1 MKDFKGRVAIITG
14 AASGFGKEFVKEAAK
29 RGMKIVAVDIMGDAL
44 ADVEAVAKENG
55 AEDITLVTADVSNYE
70 DTEKVVKTTL
80 EKYGQIDLLMNNA
93 GVAVAGTGLN
103 MPISDWEWI
112 VQTNL
117 MSHVYLMRQVIPV
130 MMKQGTHCN
139 IMNTCSAAGFMN
151 WFGMAPY
158 YTTKH
163 AALSLSEC
171 INYELQAAKADIA
184 MTVFCPGYV
193 QTHLDQSENYRPE
206 RYSKD
211 DSNPYYQTEEYKKG
225 IEEFNRVITNGYPL
239 EGHGE
244 MVFKAIEEDQFYVI
258 PHEKYD
264 DFLKLQTGEKLQ
276 RKSPN
281 LAEVVAAIKAKKEAA
296 AAAAAAAQQQ

>member
-29 RGMKIVAVDIMGDAL
+29 RGMKIVAVDIMGDKL
-44 ADVEAVAKENG
+44 AEIESVAKENG
-55 AEDITLVTADVSNYE
+55 AEAVTLITADVGIYE
-70 DTEKVVKTTL
+70 ETEKVVNTTL
-80 EKYGQIDLLMNNA
+80 EKYGQIDLLINNA
-93 GVAVAGTGLN
+93 GVAVAGNGLSL
-103 MPISDWEWI
+103 PLRDWEWI
-112 VQTNL
+112 IQTNL

-163 AALSLSEC
+163 AALSLSES

-193 QTHLDQSENYRPE
+193 QTSLDHSDEYRPE
-206 RYSKD
+206 RFRD
-211 DSNPYYQTEEYKKG
+211 DSDPYYQSEEFKKG
-225 IEEFNRVITNGYPL
+225 IEEFHRVIENGYPL

-264 DFLKLQTGEKLQ
+264 DFLKLQTSEKLQ

-296 AAAAAAAQQQ
+296 AAAAAAAQQNQ